1 MSRLAK
7 KAIPIPKGV
16 EVKVSQ
22 TEITVKGPKGSLSRT
37 LFDGILAT
45 VQEDGLMISR
55 DEKKKV
61 TNAILGLSWALIK
74 NMVEGVSTGF
84 EKKLKL
90 IGVGFRANLKGNK
103 LDLQV
108 GYSHPTLLSIPEGL
122 QVKVDPKAVEIT
134 ITGADKQLVGGFAAT
149 VRDMKKPEPYKGKG
163 IRYIDEYVRKKA
175 GKAAKAATAGA

>member
-16 EVKVSQ
+16 EVKISQ
-22 TEITVKGPKGSLSRT
+22 TEITVKGPKGSLGRS
-37 LFDGILAT
+37 LFDGIVVKT
-45 VQEDGLMISR
+45 EEDGLMVLT

-61 TNAILGLSWALIK
+61 SKAMLGLSWALIR
-74 NMVEGVSTGF
+74 NMVEGVSKGF
-84 EKKLKL
+84 EKKLQL
-90 IGVGFRANLKGNK
+90 IGVGFRANVRGNK

-108 GYSHPTLLSIPEGL
+108 GYSHPTLLQIPENL
-122 QVKVDPKAVEIT
+122 QVKVDPKAVLIT
-134 ITGADKQLVGGFAAT
+134 ISGADKQLVGGFAAT

-163 IRYIDEYVRKKA
+163 IRYVDEYVRKKA